1 MQSRLHPIIQCILL
15 LIVPILVIFVI
26 NYLLV
31 AMGKMGS
38 ASLIASTM
46 KISLFVIPN
55 ALFIIMHRYKLSKY
69 SFIIAALATFL
80 IVRSSETTQIM
91 NFNTF
96 SLYAM
101 NFIYFSLFIGVT
113 YLAYFKITNF
123 KLKNFLFI
131 IMGTATHTLT
141 LSILFLINKQ
151 QLSGGLIK
159 ATLLTGVNTYLMV
172 GLALGIALLWF
183 ELPQPEILYD
193 YDDEDED

>member
-1 MQSRLHPIIQCILL
+1 MCS
-15 LIVPILVIFVI
+15 
-26 NYLLV
+26 
-31 AMGKMGS
+31 S
-38 ASLIASTM
+38 DLIASTL
-46 KISLFVIPN
+46 KISLFVVPN
-55 ALFIIMHRYKLSKY
+55 AIFIIMHKYKLSKY

-80 IVRSSETTQIM
+80 IVRSSGTTQIM

-183 ELPQPEILYD
+183 ELPQPEVLYD
-193 YDDEDED
+193 YDDED